1 MPDHYRRRVRQT
13 RTNPARAA
21 RTRTMRRPAHP
32 PISLASEARGP
43 SRPAGAS
50 ACALPM
56 RLGHYLQA
64 LGLISQ
70 AQLDRALAEQ
80 TRSIAAGSP
89 MALGDLL
96 VAQGALTTQDLVMA
110 LLLQQLDRV
119 LEVQVPVG
127 TRLGEL
133 LVQAGVITAAQFATA
148 LMSQIERRRQGEHV
162 LIGQILIAQGVLA
175 PERLASALRDQTNAR
190 DAAQPDPDSAT

>member
-1 MPDHYRRRVRQT
+1 
-13 RTNPARAA
+13 
-21 RTRTMRRPAHP
+21 
-32 PISLASEARGP
+32 
-43 SRPAGAS
+43 
-50 ACALPM
+50 M

-64 LGLISQ
+64 LGLISE
-70 AQLDRALAEQ
+70 AQLDRALVEQ

-119 LEVQVPVG
+119 LEAQVPVG

-133 LVQAGVITAAQFATA
+133 LVQAGVISAAQFASA
-148 LMSQIERRRQGEHV
+148 LMSQMERRRQGEHV

-175 PERLASALRDQTNAR
+175 PDRLAAALRDQTSVR
-190 DAAQPDPDSAT
+190 DAAQQDPGSTT